1 MVDPEK
7 RPTDHTGLTILDL
20 DDCLE
25 RLVATPLGRIAFPLD
40 GEITILPVAHVVDG
54 VDVCFRTTGDS
65 KIQAAVDHERVAYE
79 VDGYDARSRTG
90 WSVLV
95 QGTAVVEGDDAEVLR
110 LDRAARRPW
119 VPAHEEAS
127 TWVRVRTQSITG
139 RELA

>member
-1 MVDPEK
+1 MRDPQQ
-7 RPTDHTGLTILDL
+7 RPTDHTGLRILGL

-25 RLVATPLGRIAFPLD
+25 RLSATPVGRIAFPLD

-65 KIQAAVDHERVAYE
+65 KIQAALDHDKVAYE
-79 VDGYDARSRTG
+79 VDGYDADSRTG

-95 QGTAVVEGDDAEVLR
+95 QGTAVIEDVDADVER
-110 LDRAARRPW
+110 LDRIARRPW
-119 VPAHEEAS
+119 VPMHEEAS

-139 RELA
+139 RELG